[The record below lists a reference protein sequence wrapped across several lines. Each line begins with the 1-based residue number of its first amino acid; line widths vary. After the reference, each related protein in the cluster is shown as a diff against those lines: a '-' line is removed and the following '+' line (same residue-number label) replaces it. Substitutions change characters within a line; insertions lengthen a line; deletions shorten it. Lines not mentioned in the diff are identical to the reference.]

1 MNDSQPTRLSLIAR
15 VRDHSDA
22 AAWREFISLY
32 QPLILRI
39 ARHSGLQE
47 ADAEDIAQ
55 DVMRNVA
62 AALPD
67 LRIRP
72 DGGFRKWLFTAT
84 RNRLTD
90 HFRSAKQRDRGAGD
104 SVALAKLAE
113 IPAAVSEP
121 DWDREYER
129 HVLNWA
135 AERVRTEF
143 REATWQAFTR
153 TAIDGRSGPDVAK
166 ELNMTAGAVHVAR
179 CRVLARLKAVVQ
191 EHLGDDSPV

>member
-1 MNDSQPTRLSLIAR
+1 MHDSQPTRLSLIAR
-15 VRDHSDA
+15 VRDRSDA
-22 AAWREFISLY
+22 AAWREFTSLY
-32 QPLILRI
+32 QPLILRVSRR
-39 ARHSGLQE
+39 AGLQE

-104 SVALAKLAE
+104 SVAAAMLAE

-135 AERVRTEF
+135 AERVRSEF
-143 REATWQAFTR
+143 RDATGQAFKL
-153 TAIDGRSGPDVAK
+153 TAIDGRSGPEVAK
-166 ELNMTAGAVHVAR
+166 ELGMTPGAVHVAR
-179 CRVLARLKAVVQ
+179 SRVLARLKAVAQ